1 MPVLFAKNRSKE
13 KLGGKFFF
21 CHLIFFYFFIALLIF
36 VRKFVRVRKYVRNM
50 INVKFY
56 LDKADKSRK
65 FPIHLVIRQKDVQV
79 KVATG
84 EKILKKDWDNK
95 NQVVKASEYN
105 HKSINKFLLFLK
117 QEVEKYFEVVP
128 HSHFTDKKVKEKILS
143 LVNSR
148 KVNTDIKIVCE
159 YASEY
164 EGKTKITFVDLFA
177 GAGGFSEG
185 FLQAEHGNKYYD
197 FLLGSDINENCELTH
212 LARYNYQLG
221 MDAEFLRQDITEP
234 DFLDNLFKKLKNQKI
249 DVVCG
254 GPPCQSFS
262 LAGKRKKFDKKD
274 DLFAHYLNVIRLHRP
289 KYFVME
295 NVKGILTKEGGK
307 IKEMILQE
315 IKSIVDLKEFH
326 QLINFLEKLKKVEK
340 EKAFTLN
347 CYSLRMQFES
357 ANEKELEKLRE
368 SYIQVIE
375 NKFRLLTPKIADY
388 KTSKTDININ
398 TIRHG
403 FNLLKRSKELAY
415 VRKKVII
422 EKAHSDLDNDIFT
435 EKFDSFLTSIESES
449 IVEQIQAAFTNLRPA
464 KEFQNEISEIIKGLE
479 IYNNSFEECIQGLK
493 PFVKALNGELE
504 FEEILSHIRLYN
516 IDQPFVAL
524 ASNYGV
530 PQKRERVLFIGCRK
544 DQKLIKAIPATV
556 TEKEKVTVFEALYDL
571 DFVGNNEEKF
581 DYEKIDLKSKY
592 NGTSRKMQSLLKKRA
607 VDGKPEENKGLTY
620 AEWSKKGRLNGRF
633 TNAKNPFYVKNF
645 EELENTLFH
654 SVAPLHNHKTSK
666 QNDDV
671 VKRLSVILNTGD
683 YELAKKELKEI
694 GLDSEKRNYN
704 VLKPDSQSPT
714 VMTIADDYIH
724 FSNPRALT
732 VREMARLQSF
742 DDSFVFQGKRST
754 GGNKRKFEVPQ
765 FTLVGNAVPPLMAR
779 AVALEILKNI
789 D

>member
-1 MPVLFAKNRSKE
+1 
-13 KLGGKFFF
+13 
-21 CHLIFFYFFIALLIF
+21 
-36 VRKFVRVRKYVRNM
+36 M

-56 LDKADKSRK
+56 LDKADKSKR

-84 EKILKKDWDNK
+84 EKISKKDWNSK
-95 NQVVKASEYN
+95 NQIVKDTEYS
-105 HKSINKFLLFLK
+105 HKSINKFLSFLK
-117 QEVEKYFEVVP
+117 QEVEKYFDAVP
-128 HSHFTDKKVKEKILS
+128 HSHFTDKKVKNKILS
-143 LVNSR
+143 LVNGR

-159 YASEY
+159 NTAEY
-164 EGKTKITFVDLFA
+164 EGKTKTTFVDLFA

-185 FLQAEHGNKYYD
+185 FLQAEEGNRYFD

-234 DFLDNLFKKLKNQKI
+234 DFLDNFLKKLKGQHV

-274 DLFAHYLNVIRLHRP
+274 DLFAHYLNVIRVLRP

-295 NVKGILTKEGGK
+295 NVKGILTKESGK

-326 QLINFLEKLKKVEK
+326 QLVHFLAKLRIAEK
-340 EKAFTLN
+340 EKSFTLD
-347 CYSLRMQFES
+347 CYNLRMQFES
-357 ANEKELEKLRE
+357 ASEKELEKLRE
-368 SYIQVIE
+368 SYIQIIE

-388 KTSKTDININ
+388 KTSKTDVNIN

-415 VRKKVII
+415 VRKKVIL
-422 EKAHSDLDNDIFT
+422 EKAHSDLDNDFFA
-435 EKFDSFLTSIESES
+435 EKFDSFLTSIESDS
-449 IVEQIQAAFTNLRPA
+449 IIEQIQESFNKLKPA
-464 KEFQNEISEIIKGLE
+464 KAFQNEIQEIIFALE
-479 IYNNSFEECIQGLK
+479 IYNYSFEECIQGLK
-493 PFVKALNGELE
+493 PFVIAAKSETE
-504 FEEILSHIRLYN
+504 FEGILSHIRLYN
-516 IDQPFVAL
+516 IEQPFVAL

-530 PQKRERVLFIGCRK
+530 PQNRERVLFIGCRK
-544 DQKLIKAIPATV
+544 DQKLIKAVPPTV
-556 TEKEKVTVFEALYDL
+556 SGKEKVTVFEALYDL
-571 DFVGNNEEKF
+571 DFVGNDDEKF
-581 DYEKIDLKSKY
+581 DYETVDLKSKY
-592 NGTSRKMQSLLKKRA
+592 NGTTEKMIALIKKRT
-607 VDGKPEENKGLTY
+607 VEGKPDDKKGLTY
-620 AEWSKKGRLNGRF
+620 SEWSKKGRLNGRF
-633 TNAKNPFYVKNF
+633 SNAKNPFYVRTH
-645 EELENTLFH
+645 EELENILTH
-654 SVAPLHNHKTSK
+654 IVAPLHNHKTSN

-671 VKRLSVILNTGD
+671 LKRLEVILNTGD
-683 YELAKKELKEI
+683 YNSAKKELKKI

-714 VMTIADDYIH
+714 VMTIPDDYIH
-724 FSNPRALT
+724 FSSPRALT

-789 D
+789 K

>member
-1 MPVLFAKNRSKE
+1 
-13 KLGGKFFF
+13 
-21 CHLIFFYFFIALLIF
+21 
-36 VRKFVRVRKYVRNM
+36 M

-56 LDKADKSRK
+56 LDKADKCKR

-84 EKILKKDWDNK
+84 EKTLKKDWDNK
-95 NQVVKASEYN
+95 NQVVRESEYT
-105 HKSINKFLLFLK
+105 HKSINKFLAFLK
-117 QEVEKYFEVVP
+117 QEVEKYFDAVP
-128 HSHFTDKKVKEKILS
+128 RSQLTDKKVKEKILS

-148 KVNTDIKIVCE
+148 KVNTVVKMV
-159 YASEY
+159 SEDADRY
-164 EGKTKITFVDLFA
+164 ERKTKISFVDLFA

-234 DFLDNLFKKLKNQKI
+234 DFLDNLLKKIKGHQV

-274 DLFAHYLNVIRLHRP
+274 DLFAHYLNVIRVLRP

-315 IKSIVDLKEFH
+315 IKSIVDLKEFN
-326 QLINFLEKLKKVEK
+326 QIIYFLAKLKKAEK
-340 EKAFTLN
+340 NNEFTLD
-347 CYSLRMQFES
+347 CYNLRMQFES

-368 SYIQVIE
+368 NYIQIIE
-375 NKFRLLTPKIADY
+375 NKFRALTPKIADY
-388 KTSKTDININ
+388 KTSKTDINIS

-415 VRKKVII
+415 VRKKVIL
-422 EKAHSDLDNDIFT
+422 EKAHSDLDNDFFS
-435 EKFDSFLTSIESES
+435 EKFDSFLTSIESDS
-449 IVEQIQAAFTNLRPA
+449 IIEQIHQAFNNLRPA
-464 KEFQNEISEIIKGLE
+464 KIFQNEIAEIIVALE
-479 IYNNSFEECIQGLK
+479 IYNYSFEECIQGLK
-493 PFVKALNGELE
+493 PYVKVLNAENE

-530 PQKRERVLFIGCRK
+530 PQNRERVLFIGCRK
-544 DQKLIKAIPATV
+544 DQKLVKIVPPTV
-556 TEKEKVTVFEALYDL
+556 SEKEKVTVFEALYDL
-571 DFVGNNEEKF
+571 DFVGNDEEKF
-581 DYEKIDLKSKY
+581 DYEKVDPKVKY
-592 NGTSRKMQSLLKKRA
+592 NGSTLKMHSLLKKRTI
-607 VDGKPEENKGLTY
+607 DGKPEDKKGLTY

-633 TNAKNPFYVKNF
+633 TNAKNPFYVRNF
-645 EELENTLFH
+645 EELENTLSH
-654 SVAPLHNHKTSK
+654 IVAPLHNHKTSK

-671 VKRLSVILNTGD
+671 IKRLDVILNTGD
-683 YELAKKELKEI
+683 YDLAKRELKNI

-704 VLKPDSQSPT
+704 VLKADSQSPT

-779 AVALEILKNI
+779 AVALEILKHI

>member
-1 MPVLFAKNRSKE
+1 
-13 KLGGKFFF
+13 
-21 CHLIFFYFFIALLIF
+21 
-36 VRKFVRVRKYVRNM
+36 M

-56 LDKADKSRK
+56 LDKADKSK
-65 FPIHLVIRQKDVQV
+65 KSPIHLVLRQKDIQV
-79 KVATG
+79 KVSTG
-84 EKILKKDWDNK
+84 EKILKKDWDNV
-95 NQVVKASEYN
+95 NQIVLPTEYT
-105 HKSINKFLLFLK
+105 HKSINKFLRFLK
-117 QEVEKYFEVVP
+117 QEVQKHFDAVP

-148 KVNTDIKIVCE
+148 KINNDVKMTAEAAENYD
-159 YASEY
+159 S
-164 EGKTKITFVDLFA
+164 KTKTTLVDLFA

-185 FLQAEHGNKYYD
+185 FLQAEHGNRYYD
-197 FLLGSDINENCELTH
+197 FLVGSDINENCELTH
-212 LARYNYQLG
+212 LARYNHQLG

-234 DFLDNLFKKLKNQKI
+234 DFLENLQSKLKGEQV

-274 DLFAHYLNVIRLHRP
+274 DLFAHYLNVIRVLRP

-315 IKSIVDLKEFH
+315 IKSIVDLNEFH
-326 QLINFLEKLKKVEK
+326 QLTYFLAKLRKQEK
-340 EKAFTLN
+340 EKTFTLD
-347 CYSLRMQFES
+347 CYILRMQFES
-357 ANEKELEKLRE
+357 AKEKELEKQRE
-368 SYIQVIE
+368 NYIQIVE
-375 NKFRLLTPKIADY
+375 NKFRALTPKIADY
-388 KTSKTDININ
+388 KTSKTDINIS

-415 VRKKVII
+415 VRKKVIL
-422 EKAHSDLDNDIFT
+422 EKAHSDLDNDFFADA
-435 EKFDSFLTSIESES
+435 FDTFLTAIESES
-449 IVEQIQAAFTNLRPA
+449 IVEQIHTAFKNLKPA
-464 KEFQNEISEIIKGLE
+464 KSYQHEIDEIISALD
-479 IYNNSFEECIQGLK
+479 IYNASFEECIQGLN
-493 PFVKALNGELE
+493 PFVKKQKVESE
-504 FEEILSHIRLYN
+504 FENILSHIRLYN

-530 PQKRERVLFIGCRK
+530 PQNRERVLFIGCRK
-544 DQKLIKAIPATV
+544 DQKLIKTVPPTV
-556 TEKEKVTVFEALYDL
+556 TESEKVTVFEALYDL
-571 DFVGNNEEKF
+571 DFVGNDEEKF
-581 DYEKIDLKSKY
+581 DYEKIDLKAKY
-592 NGTSRKMQSLLKKRA
+592 NGSTTKMQSLIKKRA
-607 VDGKPEENKGLTY
+607 IDGKPMETKGMTY
-620 AEWSKKGRLNGRF
+620 AEWSKKGRLSPRF
-633 TNAKNPFYVKNF
+633 ANAKNPFYIRNA
-645 EELENTLFH
+645 EELENTLTH
-654 SVAPLHNHKTSK
+654 LVAPLHNHKTSK
-666 QNDDV
+666 QNEDV
-671 VKRLSVILNTGD
+671 VKRLDVILNTGD
-683 YELAKKELKEI
+683 YDSAKKELRKI

-765 FTLVGNAVPPLMAR
+765 YTLVGNAVPPLMAR

-789 D
+789 E